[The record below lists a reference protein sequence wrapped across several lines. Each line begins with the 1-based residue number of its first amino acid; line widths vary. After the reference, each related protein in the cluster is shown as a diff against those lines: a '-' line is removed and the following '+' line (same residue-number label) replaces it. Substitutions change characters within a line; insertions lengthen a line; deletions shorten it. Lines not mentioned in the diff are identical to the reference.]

1 MLLQSLSRA
10 LVSRF
15 RRMLESLRM
24 RSLRVPEEELMP
36 DEKRA
41 LEKSRKEFENGKY
54 VALEDVLKEFASVH
68 RSGD

>member
-1 MLLQSLSRA
+1 M
-10 LVSRF
+10 
-15 RRMLESLRM
+15 RM
-24 RSLRVPEEELMP
+24 RSLRVPEMELMP

-41 LEKSRKEFENGKY
+41 LEKSRKEFEDGKY